1 MTPASNGYKYIVHG
15 RDHLSSWAEA
25 RALKNESAESIGRWI
40 FEEIVCHW
48 GCLIEIVTDNGGPF
62 RKAVKWLEQKYGIT
76 GITISSYNSRANG
89 SVERPHWDIRQM
101 LYKACGGDI
110 SKWWWF
116 LPHVLWADRISI
128 RKRLG
133 CSPFFMVTGAHPT
146 LPLDVTEA
154 TWLVELPDRV
164 LTDDELIGYRAKAL
178 AKHKTHIDEMRAR
191 VSREKVKCLLKYEKD
206 HKAIIRDYKFKLG
219 DLILV
224 RNTAIEK
231 SLDKKMKP
239 RYLGPM
245 VVIRRTKGGSY
256 VIAELNGMLWQQKVG
271 VFRCVPYFARRSI
284 KLPDNVLE
292 WLDVSEEGLQKILDS
307 EEVDLEWTG
316 EDDLTFGNMK
326 LKGVNDQSDS
336 EDEGI

>member
-1 MTPASNGYKYIVHG
+1 
-15 RDHLSSWAEA
+15 
-25 RALKNESAESIGRWI
+25 
-40 FEEIVCHW
+40 
-48 GCLIEIVTDNGGPF
+48 
-62 RKAVKWLEQKYGIT
+62 
-76 GITISSYNSRANG
+76 
-89 SVERPHWDIRQM
+89 M

-164 LTDDELIGYRAKAL
+164 LTDDELIGYRARAL
-178 AKHKTHIDEMRAR
+178 AKHKTHVDEMRAR
-191 VSREKVKCLLKYEKD
+191 VSRDKVKRLLKYEKD
-206 HKAIIRDYKFKLG
+206 HKAVIRDYKFKLG

-231 SLDKKMKP
+231 SLDKKMKA

-256 VIAELNGMLWQQKVG
+256 VIAELNGALWQQKVG
-271 VFRCVPYFARRSI
+271 AFRCVPYFARRSV
-284 KLPDNVLE
+284 KLPENVLE
-292 WLDVSEEGLQKILDS
+292 WLDVSEDGLQKIVNS

-316 EDDLTFGNMK
+316 EDDLIFGNMK
-326 LKGVNDQSDS
+326 LSGDGDQSDS
-336 EDEGI
+336 DNEGI

>member
-40 FEEIVCHW
+40 FEEIVCRW
-48 GCLIEIVTDNGGPF
+48 GCLVEIVTDNGGPF
-62 RKAVKWLEQKYGIT
+62 KKAVKWLEQKYGIT

-146 LPLDVTEA
+146 IPLDVTEA

-164 LTDDELIGYRAKAL
+164 LTDDELIGYRARAL
-178 AKHKTHIDEMRAR
+178 AKHKTHVDEMRAR
-191 VSREKVKCLLKYEKD
+191 VSEQKIKRLLKYEKD
-206 HKAIIRDYKFKLG
+206 HKAVIKDYKFKLG

-231 SLDKKMKP
+231 SLDKKMKA

-256 VIAELNGMLWQQKVG
+256 VIAELNGALWQQKVG
-271 VFRCVPYFARRSI
+271 AFRCVPYFARRSI
-284 KLPDNVLE
+284 ELPENVLE
-292 WLDVSEEGLQKILDS
+292 WLEISEEGLQRILSSGD
-307 EEVDLEWTG
+307 VDQEWTG
-316 EDDLTFGNMK
+316 EDDLTFGNMN
-326 LKGVNDQSDS
+326 LKGFEDQDDSD
-336 EDEGI
+336 EE